1 MTAWTD
7 HVRKKA
13 SELGISYN
21 CATTDPRVKNTFDYS
36 STPGKAT
43 RAPRK
48 SRAKKGTAMTD
59 DGYVVALDMDS
70 KERRQLAK
78 RRMLEVMGGNP
89 FTREPPAPKKR
100 KPMSEET
107 KAMLKERRAMK
118 KADRVYSVSE
128 KFDAFWNRHEG
139 IPAGGPLAG
148 SGVRTA
154 TLAQVAKDAA
164 QSAID
169 RVAVSEKRAVAS
181 AITESIA
188 DMVGG
193 AVSTMPV
200 KKKRNMTGE
209 SWKRKKMTPEAMA
222 RLNALKEEK
231 KARKKGS
238 KMKPPKKP
246 TGTLTPLSA
255 DDMALAFN
263 LLN

>member
-13 SELGISYN
+13 GELGLSYN

-70 KERRQLAK
+70 KERRQFAAK
-78 RRMLEVMGGNP
+78 RMREVMANA
-89 FTREPPAPKKR
+89 PAPKKR

-107 KAMLKERRAMK
+107 KAMLKARREAK
-118 KADRVYSVSE
+118 KSDLTK
-128 KFDAFWNRHEG
+128 KFDEFWARHEAKPVAEA
-139 IPAGGPLAG
+139 ISDSIADMIGG
-148 SGVRTA
+148 
-154 TLAQVAKDAA
+154 
-164 QSAID
+164 
-169 RVAVSEKRAVAS
+169 AVSKTQVSS

-188 DMVGG
+188 DMIGG
-193 AVSTMPV
+193 AVSTMP
-200 KKKRNMTGE
+200 KTKGE

-222 RLNALKEEK
+222 RLKALKEEK
-231 KARKKGS
+231 KKK
-238 KMKPPKKP
+238 K
-246 TGTLTPLSA
+246 
-255 DDMALAFN
+255 
-263 LLN
+263 

>member
-7 HVRKKA
+7 HVRKMA
-13 SELGISYN
+13 GELGLSYN
-21 CATTDPRVKNTFDYS
+21 CATTDPRVKNSFDYS
-36 STPGKAT
+36 STPGKAP
-43 RAPRK
+43 RKPRK
-48 SRAKKGTAMTD
+48 SRAKKGTAMSD
-59 DGYVVALDMDS
+59 EGYVVALDMDS
-70 KERRQLAK
+70 KERRQFAK
-78 RRMLEVMGGNP
+78 KRMMEVMGGKNP
-89 FTREPPAPKKR
+89 FPEPKEPKKR

-107 KAMLKERRAMK
+107 KAMLKARRESK
-118 KADRVYSVSE
+118 KSDVAG
-128 KFDAFWNRHEG
+128 KFEAFWNRHEG
-139 IPAGGPLAG
+139 ALAGGSLTG
-148 SGVRTA
+148 SGVRTL

-193 AVSTMPV
+193 AVSTMPT
-200 KKKRNMTGE
+200 KKKRETTGKSWQRKTMTQE
-209 SWKRKKMTPEAMA
+209 TKD
-222 RLNALKEEK
+222 LL

-246 TGTLTPLSA
+246 TGKLTPLPA
-255 DDMALAFN
+255 EDMALAFN